1 MEAITELRETIYKK
15 FMGKAVDIAKHVRQK
30 FPNRHY
36 PEPAKKYV
44 WEMLLFRDVD
54 YLDNSKLEEIMLK
67 TIERALSD
75 FYRQHK
81 EYDKKM
87 LRCLLAGNDK
97 ITCRKRIPVPKLNF
111 NPAILK
117 G

>member
-1 MEAITELRETIYKK
+1 
-15 FMGKAVDIAKHVRQK
+15 VRQK

-44 WEMLLFRDVD
+44 WETLLFRDVD

-75 FYRQHK
+75 FYRQYK
-81 EYDKKM
+81 EYEKKM
-87 LRCLLAGNDK
+87 FRCVLNGNGEK
-97 ITCRKRIPVPKLNF
+97 TCRARIPAPKLNF

-117 G
+117 DKG